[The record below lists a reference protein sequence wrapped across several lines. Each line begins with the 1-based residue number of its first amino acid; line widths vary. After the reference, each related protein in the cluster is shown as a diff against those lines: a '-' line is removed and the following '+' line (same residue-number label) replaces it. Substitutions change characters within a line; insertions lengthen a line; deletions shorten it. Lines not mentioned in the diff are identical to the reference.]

1 MLNILKRISNY
12 KGAGYFITK
21 EVVSGFQR
29 HNFLAFNASIS
40 FFTLFALIPLILL
53 IFFFLSQWLA
63 NSSFALSHLVNL
75 TSHLLP
81 EINVRI
87 MNEVY
92 KVSSTKASWGIL
104 WIMVLF
110 LAATPLTA
118 ALRTGFANILGLPN
132 KNTFLKNKI
141 KDIFAV
147 ITIMLLFFAYIF
159 LDIFLLQASSLFAEY
174 IPIVKKIYFSSITS
188 LLLLIIIVMI
198 FFNLYFPIKIKK
210 KYLIMGSVLTSLS
223 WYSLSYLFDFFL
235 NISSFYGTFFGG
247 MRGLFISLIWLY
259 LNTAA
264 LLLGA
269 ELIAA
274 LHKKEILLLKQLFII
289 KNIHRHPIIN
299 DLMKLF
305 GHKYKKNKLIF
316 KKGDNDQ
323 RLFFI
328 IEGEIS
334 ITKGQKIETIGA
346 GNYFGE
352 LSLLNKI
359 PFLGRVTDA
368 EVVSDWARIIIVSD
382 IQMKRILAEDHQV
395 AMYFLSN
402 MARKLQLN

>member
-1 MLNILKRISNY
+1 MLHNFKKISNY
-12 KGAGYFITK
+12 KGVSYFIAK
-21 EVVSGFQR
+21 EVLSGCHR

-53 IFFFLSQWLA
+53 IFFFLSQWLTS
-63 NSSFALSHLVNL
+63 SSFALSHLANL

-81 EINVRI
+81 EMNERI

-92 KVSSTKASWGIL
+92 KVSSSKASWGVL

-118 ALRTGFANILGLPN
+118 SLRNGFANILSLPS
-132 KNTFLKNKI
+132 KNTFFKNKI

-147 ITIMLLFFAYIF
+147 ITIMLLFFIYIF
-159 LDIFLLQASSLFAEY
+159 VDIFLLQASSIFAEY
-174 IPIVKKIYFSSITS
+174 IPIIKKIYFSSVTS
-188 LLLLIIIVMI
+188 LILLILVVTI

-210 KYLIMGSVLTSLS
+210 KHLIIGAVLTSLS
-223 WYSLSYLFDFFL
+223 WYSLSYFFDFFI
-235 NISSFYGTFFGG
+235 NASSFYGTFFGG

-259 LNTAA
+259 LNTAS

-289 KNIHRHPIIN
+289 KHIHRYPVIN

-305 GHKYKKNKLIF
+305 GHKYKKNKVLF
-316 KKGDNDQ
+316 NEGDHDQ
-323 RLFFI
+323 RLFFV

-334 ITKGQKIETIGA
+334 ITKKGKGLETINS

-359 PFLGRVTDA
+359 PRVASA
-368 EVVSDWARIIIVSD
+368 EVVSDWARIIIISETQ
-382 IQMKRILAEDHQV
+382 IRKILAEDHQV
-395 AMYFLSN
+395 AIYFLSN

>member
-1 MLNILKRISNY
+1 MLHNFKKISNY
-12 KGAGYFITK
+12 KGVSYFIAK
-21 EVVSGFQR
+21 EVLSGCHR

-63 NSSFALSHLVNL
+63 SSSFALSHLANL

-81 EINVRI
+81 EMNERI

-92 KVSSTKASWGIL
+92 KVSSSKASWGVL

-118 ALRTGFANILGLPN
+118 SLRNGFANILSLPS
-132 KNTFLKNKI
+132 KNTFFKNKI
-141 KDIFAV
+141 KDIFSV
-147 ITIMLLFFAYIF
+147 ITIMLLFFIYIF
-159 LDIFLLQASSLFAEY
+159 VDIFLLQASSIFAEY
-174 IPIVKKIYFSSITS
+174 IPIIKKIYFSSVTS
-188 LLLLIIIVMI
+188 LILLILVVTI

-210 KYLIMGSVLTSLS
+210 KHLIIGAVLTSLS
-223 WYSLSYLFDFFL
+223 WYSLSYFFDFFI
-235 NISSFYGTFFGG
+235 NASSFYGTFFGG

-259 LNTAA
+259 LNTAS

-289 KNIHRHPIIN
+289 KHIHRYPVIN

-305 GHKYKKNKLIF
+305 GHKYKKNKVLF
-316 KKGDNDQ
+316 NEGDHDQ
-323 RLFFI
+323 RLFFV

-334 ITKGQKIETIGA
+334 ITKKGKDLETINSGD
-346 GNYFGE
+346 YFGE

-359 PFLGRVTDA
+359 PRVASA
-368 EVVSDWARIIIVSD
+368 EVISDWARIIIISET
-382 IQMKRILAEDHQV
+382 QMRKILAEDHQV
-395 AMYFLSN
+395 AIYFLSN

>member
-1 MLNILKRISNY
+1 MLHNFKKISNY
-12 KGAGYFITK
+12 KGVSYFIAK
-21 EVVSGFQR
+21 EVLSGCHR

-63 NSSFALSHLVNL
+63 SSSFALSHLANL

-81 EINVRI
+81 EMNERI

-92 KVSSTKASWGIL
+92 KVSSSKASWGAL

-118 ALRTGFANILGLPN
+118 SLRNGFANILSLPS
-132 KNTFLKNKI
+132 KNTFFKNKI
-141 KDIFAV
+141 KDIFSV
-147 ITIMLLFFAYIF
+147 ITIMLLFFIYIF
-159 LDIFLLQASSLFAEY
+159 VDIFLLQASSIFAEY
-174 IPIVKKIYFSSITS
+174 IPIIKKIYFSSVTS
-188 LLLLIIIVMI
+188 LILLISVVMI

-210 KYLIMGSVLTSLS
+210 KYLIMGAMLTSLS
-223 WYSLSYLFDFFL
+223 WYFLSYFFDFFI
-235 NISSFYGTFFGG
+235 NASAFYGTFFGG

-259 LNTAA
+259 LNTAS
-264 LLLGA
+264 LLIGA

-289 KNIHRHPIIN
+289 KYIHRHPIIN
-299 DLMKLF
+299 DLMQLF
-305 GHKYKKNKLIF
+305 GQRYKKNKVIF
-316 KKGDNDQ
+316 NEGDNDQ

-334 ITKGQKIETIGA
+334 IAKKGRQIETISA
-346 GNYFGE
+346 GSYFGE

-359 PFLGRVTDA
+359 PRVASA
-368 EVVSDWARIIIVSD
+368 EVASDWARIIVVSD
-382 IQMKRILAEDHQV
+382 IQMRKILAEDHQV

-402 MARKLQLN
+402 MARKLQLT

>member
-1 MLNILKRISNY
+1 MLHNFKKISNY
-12 KGAGYFITK
+12 KGVSYFIAK
-21 EVVSGFQR
+21 EVLSGCHR

-63 NSSFALSHLVNL
+63 SSSFALSHLANL

-81 EINVRI
+81 EMNERI

-92 KVSSTKASWGIL
+92 KVSSSKASWGVL

-118 ALRTGFANILGLPN
+118 SLRNGFANILSLPS
-132 KNTFLKNKI
+132 KNTFFKNKI

-147 ITIMLLFFAYIF
+147 ITIMLLFFIYIF
-159 LDIFLLQASSLFAEY
+159 VDIFLLQASSIFAEY
-174 IPIVKKIYFSSITS
+174 IPIIKKIYFSSVTS
-188 LLLLIIIVMI
+188 LILLILVVTI

-210 KYLIMGSVLTSLS
+210 KHLIIGAVLTSLS
-223 WYSLSYLFDFFL
+223 WYSLSYFFDFFI
-235 NISSFYGTFFGG
+235 NASSFYGTFFGG

-259 LNTAA
+259 LNTAS

-289 KNIHRHPIIN
+289 KHIHRYPVIN

-305 GHKYKKNKLIF
+305 GHKYKKNKVLF
-316 KKGDNDQ
+316 NEGDHDQ
-323 RLFFI
+323 RLFFV

-334 ITKGQKIETIGA
+334 ITKKGKDLETINSGD
-346 GNYFGE
+346 YFGE

-359 PFLGRVTDA
+359 PRVASA
-368 EVVSDWARIIIVSD
+368 EVISDWARIIIISET
-382 IQMKRILAEDHQV
+382 QMRKILAEDHQV
-395 AMYFLSN
+395 AIYFLSN

>member
-1 MLNILKRISNY
+1 MLHNFKKISNY
-12 KGAGYFITK
+12 KGVSYFIAK
-21 EVVSGFQR
+21 EVLSGCHR

-63 NSSFALSHLVNL
+63 SSSFALSHLANL

-81 EINVRI
+81 EMNERI

-92 KVSSTKASWGIL
+92 KVSSSKASWGVL

-118 ALRTGFANILGLPN
+118 SLRNGFANILSLPS
-132 KNTFLKNKI
+132 KNTFFKNKI

-147 ITIMLLFFAYIF
+147 ITIMLLFFIYIF
-159 LDIFLLQASSLFAEY
+159 VDIFLLQASSIFAEY
-174 IPIVKKIYFSSITS
+174 IPIIKKIYFSSVTS
-188 LLLLIIIVMI
+188 LILLILVVTI

-210 KYLIMGSVLTSLS
+210 KHLIIGAVLTSLS
-223 WYSLSYLFDFFL
+223 WYSLSYFFDFFI
-235 NISSFYGTFFGG
+235 NASSFYGTFFGG

-259 LNTAA
+259 LNTAS

-289 KNIHRHPIIN
+289 KHIHRYPVIN

-305 GHKYKKNKLIF
+305 GHKYKKNKVLF
-316 KKGDNDQ
+316 NEGDHDQ
-323 RLFFI
+323 RLFFV

-334 ITKGQKIETIGA
+334 ITKKGKDLETINSGD
-346 GNYFGE
+346 YFGE

-359 PFLGRVTDA
+359 PRVASA
-368 EVVSDWARIIIVSD
+368 EVVSDWARIIIISET
-382 IQMKRILAEDHQV
+382 QMRKILAEDHQV
-395 AMYFLSN
+395 AIYFLSN
-402 MARKLQLN
+402 MARKLQLS

>member
-1 MLNILKRISNY
+1 MLHNFKKISNY
-12 KGAGYFITK
+12 KGVSYFIAK
-21 EVVSGFQR
+21 EVLSGCHR

-63 NSSFALSHLVNL
+63 SSSFALSHLANL

-81 EINVRI
+81 EMNERI

-92 KVSSTKASWGIL
+92 KVSSSKASWGVL

-118 ALRTGFANILGLPN
+118 SLRNGFANILSLPS
-132 KNTFLKNKI
+132 KNTFFKNKI

-147 ITIMLLFFAYIF
+147 ITIMLLFFIYIF
-159 LDIFLLQASSLFAEY
+159 VDIFLLQASSIFAEY
-174 IPIVKKIYFSSITS
+174 IPIIKKIYFSSVTS
-188 LLLLIIIVMI
+188 LILLILVVTI

-210 KYLIMGSVLTSLS
+210 KHLIIGAVLTSLS
-223 WYSLSYLFDFFL
+223 WYSLSYFFDFFI
-235 NISSFYGTFFGG
+235 NASSFYGTFFGG

-259 LNTAA
+259 LNTAS
-264 LLLGA
+264 LLIGA

-289 KNIHRHPIIN
+289 KHIHRYPVIN

-305 GHKYKKNKLIF
+305 GHKYKKNKVLF
-316 KKGDNDQ
+316 NEGDHDQ
-323 RLFFI
+323 RLFFV

-334 ITKGQKIETIGA
+334 ITKKGKGLETINS

-359 PFLGRVTDA
+359 PRVASA
-368 EVVSDWARIIIVSD
+368 EVVSDWARIIIISET
-382 IQMKRILAEDHQV
+382 QMRKILAEDHQV
-395 AMYFLSN
+395 AIYFLSN

>member
-1 MLNILKRISNY
+1 MLHNFKTISNY
-12 KGAGYFITK
+12 KGVSYFIAK
-21 EVVSGFQR
+21 EVLSGCHR

-53 IFFFLSQWLA
+53 IFFFLSQWLVS
-63 NSSFALSHLVNL
+63 SSFALSHLANL

-81 EINVRI
+81 EMNERI

-92 KVSSTKASWGIL
+92 KVSSSKASWGVL

-118 ALRTGFANILGLPN
+118 SLRNGFANILSLPS
-132 KNTFLKNKI
+132 KNTFFKNKI
-141 KDIFAV
+141 KDIFSV
-147 ITIMLLFFAYIF
+147 ITIMLLFFIYIF
-159 LDIFLLQASSLFAEY
+159 VDIFLLQASSIFAEY
-174 IPIVKKIYFSSITS
+174 IPIIKKIYFSSVTS
-188 LLLLIIIVMI
+188 LILLILVVTI

-210 KYLIMGSVLTSLS
+210 KHLIIGAALTSLS
-223 WYSLSYLFDFFL
+223 WYSLSYFFDFFI
-235 NISSFYGTFFGG
+235 NASSFYGTFFGG

-259 LNTAA
+259 LNTAS

-289 KNIHRHPIIN
+289 KHIHRYPVIN

-305 GHKYKKNKLIF
+305 GYKYKKNKVLF
-316 KKGDNDQ
+316 NEGDHDQ
-323 RLFFI
+323 RLFFV

-334 ITKGQKIETIGA
+334 ITKKGKGLETINS

-359 PFLGRVTDA
+359 PRVASA
-368 EVVSDWARIIIVSD
+368 EVVSDWARIIIISET
-382 IQMKRILAEDHQV
+382 QMRKILAEDHQV
-395 AMYFLSN
+395 TIYFLSN

>member
-1 MLNILKRISNY
+1 MLPNFKKIHNY
-12 KGAGYFITK
+12 KGERYFIVK
-21 EVVSGFQR
+21 EVLSGCYR

-40 FFTLFALIPLILL
+40 FFTLFALIPSILL
-53 IFFFLSQWLA
+53 IFFFLSQWLTS
-63 NSSFALSHLVNL
+63 SSFALSHLADL

-81 EINVRI
+81 EINERI

-92 KVSSTKASWGIL
+92 KVSSSKASWGAF

-118 ALRTGFANILGLPN
+118 SLRNGFANILSLPN
-132 KNTFLKNKI
+132 KNTFFKNKI

-147 ITIMLLFFAYIF
+147 IIIMLLFFIYIF
-159 LDIFLLQASSLFAEY
+159 VDVFLIQASSIFAEY
-174 IPIVKKIYFSSITS
+174 IPIVKKIYFSSATS
-188 LLLLIIIVMI
+188 LILLILVVMI

-210 KYLIMGSVLTSLS
+210 KHLIMGALLTSLS
-223 WYSLSYLFDFFL
+223 WYSLSYFFDFFI
-235 NISSFYGTFFGG
+235 NASSFYGTFFGG

-259 LNTAA
+259 LNTAS
-264 LLLGA
+264 LLIGA

-274 LHKKEILLLKQLFII
+274 LHKKETLLLKQLFII
-289 KNIHRHPIIN
+289 KHIHRHPIIN
-299 DLMKLF
+299 DLMQAF
-305 GHKYKKNKLIF
+305 GQKYKKNKVIF
-316 KKGDNDQ
+316 NEGDNDQ

-334 ITKGQKIETIGA
+334 ITKKGEQTESILA

-359 PFLGRVTDA
+359 PRVA
-368 EVVSDWARIIIVSD
+368 SAVVVSDWARIIIVSD
-382 IQMKRILAEDHQV
+382 TQMRKILAEDHKV
-395 AMYFLSN
+395 SMYFLSN
-402 MARKLQLN
+402 MARKLQLK

>member
-1 MLNILKRISNY
+1 MLHNFKKISNY
-12 KGAGYFITK
+12 KGVSYFIAK
-21 EVVSGFQR
+21 EVLSGCHR

-63 NSSFALSHLVNL
+63 SSSFALSHLANL

-81 EINVRI
+81 EMNERI

-92 KVSSTKASWGIL
+92 KVSSSKASWGVL

-118 ALRTGFANILGLPN
+118 SLRNGFANILSLPS
-132 KNTFLKNKI
+132 KNTFFKNKI
-141 KDIFAV
+141 KDIFSV
-147 ITIMLLFFAYIF
+147 ITIMLLFFIYIF
-159 LDIFLLQASSLFAEY
+159 VDIFLLQASSIFAEY
-174 IPIVKKIYFSSITS
+174 IPIIKKIYFSSVTS
-188 LLLLIIIVMI
+188 LILLILVVTI

-210 KYLIMGSVLTSLS
+210 KHLIIGAVLTSLS
-223 WYSLSYLFDFFL
+223 WYSLSYFFDFFI
-235 NISSFYGTFFGG
+235 NASSFYGTFFGG

-259 LNTAA
+259 LNTAS

-289 KNIHRHPIIN
+289 KHIHRYPVIN

-305 GHKYKKNKLIF
+305 GHKYKKNKVLF
-316 KKGDNDQ
+316 NEGDHDQ
-323 RLFFI
+323 RLFFV

-334 ITKGQKIETIGA
+334 ITKKGKGLEAINS

-359 PFLGRVTDA
+359 PRVASA
-368 EVVSDWARIIIVSD
+368 EVVSDWARIIIISET
-382 IQMKRILAEDHQV
+382 QMRKILAEDHQV
-395 AMYFLSN
+395 AIYFLSN

>member
-1 MLNILKRISNY
+1 MLPNFKKIHNY
-12 KGAGYFITK
+12 KGERYFIVK
-21 EVVSGFQR
+21 EVLSGCYR

-53 IFFFLSQWLA
+53 IFFFLSQWLTS
-63 NSSFALSHLVNL
+63 SSFALSHLADL

-81 EINVRI
+81 EINERI

-92 KVSSTKASWGIL
+92 KVSSSKASWGAF

-118 ALRTGFANILGLPN
+118 SLRNGFANILSLPN
-132 KNTFLKNKI
+132 KNTFFKNKI

-147 ITIMLLFFAYIF
+147 IIIMLLFFIYIF
-159 LDIFLLQASSLFAEY
+159 VDVFLIQASSIFAEY
-174 IPIVKKIYFSSITS
+174 IPIVKKIYFSSATS
-188 LLLLIIIVMI
+188 LILLILVVMI

-210 KYLIMGSVLTSLS
+210 KHLIMGALLTSLS
-223 WYSLSYLFDFFL
+223 WYSLSYFFDFFI
-235 NISSFYGTFFGG
+235 NASSFYGTFFGG

-259 LNTAA
+259 LNTAS
-264 LLLGA
+264 LLIGA

-274 LHKKEILLLKQLFII
+274 LHKKETLLLKQLFII
-289 KNIHRHPIIN
+289 KHIHRHPIIN
-299 DLMKLF
+299 DLMQAF
-305 GHKYKKNKLIF
+305 GQKYKKNKVIF
-316 KKGDNDQ
+316 NEGDNDQ

-334 ITKGQKIETIGA
+334 ITKKGEQTESILA

-359 PFLGRVTDA
+359 PRVA
-368 EVVSDWARIIIVSD
+368 SAVVVSDWARIIIVSD
-382 IQMKRILAEDHQV
+382 TQMRKILAEDHKV
-395 AMYFLSN
+395 SMYFLSN
-402 MARKLQLN
+402 MARKLQLT

>member
-1 MLNILKRISNY
+1 MLHNFKKISNY
-12 KGAGYFITK
+12 KGVSYFIAK
-21 EVVSGFQR
+21 EVLSGCHR

-53 IFFFLSQWLA
+53 IFFFLSQWLTS
-63 NSSFALSHLVNL
+63 SSFALSHLANL

-81 EINVRI
+81 EMNERI

-92 KVSSTKASWGIL
+92 KVSSSKASWGVL

-118 ALRTGFANILGLPN
+118 SLRNGFANILSLPS
-132 KNTFLKNKI
+132 KNTFFKNKI

-147 ITIMLLFFAYIF
+147 ITIMLLFFIYIF
-159 LDIFLLQASSLFAEY
+159 VDIFLLQASSIFAEY
-174 IPIVKKIYFSSITS
+174 IPIIKKIYFSSVTS
-188 LLLLIIIVMI
+188 LILLILVVTI

-210 KYLIMGSVLTSLS
+210 KHLIIGAVLTSLS
-223 WYSLSYLFDFFL
+223 WYSLSYFFDFFI
-235 NISSFYGTFFGG
+235 NASSFYGTFFGG

-259 LNTAA
+259 LNTAS

-289 KNIHRHPIIN
+289 KHIHRYPVVN

-305 GHKYKKNKLIF
+305 GHKYKKNKVLF
-316 KKGDNDQ
+316 NEGDHDQ
-323 RLFFI
+323 RLFFV

-334 ITKGQKIETIGA
+334 ITKKGKGLETINS

-359 PFLGRVTDA
+359 PRVASA
-368 EVVSDWARIIIVSD
+368 EVVSDWARIIIISET
-382 IQMKRILAEDHQV
+382 QMRKILAEDHQV
-395 AMYFLSN
+395 AIYFLSN

>member
-1 MLNILKRISNY
+1 MLHNFKKISNY
-12 KGAGYFITK
+12 KGVSYFIAK
-21 EVVSGFQR
+21 EVLSGCHR

-63 NSSFALSHLVNL
+63 SSSFALSHLANL

-81 EINVRI
+81 EMNERI

-92 KVSSTKASWGIL
+92 KVSSSKASWGVL

-118 ALRTGFANILGLPN
+118 SLRNGFANILSLPSE
-132 KNTFLKNKI
+132 NTFFKNKI

-147 ITIMLLFFAYIF
+147 ITIMLLFFIYIF
-159 LDIFLLQASSLFAEY
+159 VDIFLLQASSIFAEY
-174 IPIVKKIYFSSITS
+174 IPIIKKIYFSSVTS
-188 LLLLIIIVMI
+188 LILLILVVTI

-210 KYLIMGSVLTSLS
+210 KHLIIGAVLTSLS
-223 WYSLSYLFDFFL
+223 WYSLSYFFDFFI
-235 NISSFYGTFFGG
+235 NASSFYGTFFGG

-259 LNTAA
+259 LNTAS

-289 KNIHRHPIIN
+289 KHIHRYPVIN

-305 GHKYKKNKLIF
+305 GHKYKKNKVLF
-316 KKGDNDQ
+316 NEGDHDQ
-323 RLFFI
+323 RLFFV

-334 ITKGQKIETIGA
+334 ITKKGKGLEAINS

-359 PFLGRVTDA
+359 PRVASA
-368 EVVSDWARIIIVSD
+368 EVVSDWARIIIISET
-382 IQMKRILAEDHQV
+382 QMRKILAEDHQV
-395 AMYFLSN
+395 AIYFLSN